1 MKMLKLMSRA
11 AIFASIATAAQAG
24 AGAMVAMP
32 DSSVAARVA
41 GQDSAPIVHVQYG
54 EERPGYGEERPGGWN
69 GQPGNGQPGWHG
81 QPGWNGNPQGQQ
93 NWPSQWGGGW
103 YGGWYQPYWG
113 QSGWSSPNWTYGSP
127 NYYGHYPAPSAC
139 GPSGCGQ
146 PAPDYPPLK

>member
-1 MKMLKLMSRA
+1 MKILKLMSRA
-11 AIFASIATAAQAG
+11 AIFGSIATAPQAG

-32 DSSVAARVA
+32 DSSSAAAHVADR
-41 GQDSAPIVHVQYG
+41 DSATVHVQ
-54 EERPGYGEERPGGWN
+54 YGEERPGGWN
-69 GQPGNGQPGWHG
+69 GQSGWNG

-113 QSGWSSPNWTYGSP
+113 QSGWASPNWAYGSP